1 MTDQNI
7 DINELVE
14 KFISEI
20 ENKTGLELAKITI
33 TKQKVNAGFKMN
45 YEKED
50 DGIKY
55 YLLNNKKTEDY
66 K

>member
-1 MTDQNI
+1 MTDQNS
-7 DINELVE
+7 DINDMVE
-14 KFISEI
+14 KFVSEI
-20 ENKTGLELAKITI
+20 ENKTGLEFLKITI
-33 TKQKVNAGFKMN
+33 TKQKANAGFKMN

-55 YLLNNKKTEDY
+55 HLLNNKKTEDY